1 MYKNDPRIWN
11 AIMEMV
17 CEHFAGLERTGVD
30 LGLHNGRV
38 FPIVIGNKG
47 DWSYLVPWLDSY
59 MFSICKLCT
68 CRLLYISKKCGFI
81 YLCLGALHGVSLS
94 IYIYIYIH
102 TYMGLYNSCWFNPL
116 GIYNMLWPGT
126 SHVFP
131 CRWHLQTLRD
141 HTGGHPRVLRKVMMV
156 RGLLEFATYV

>member
-11 AIMEMV
+11 VIMEMV
-17 CEHFAGLERTGVD
+17 CQHFAGLERTGVD

-68 CRLLYISKKCGFI
+68 CTQSCLLY
-81 YLCLGALHGVSLS
+81 V
-94 IYIYIYIH
+94 
-102 TYMGLYNSCWFNPL
+102 
-116 GIYNMLWPGT
+116 
-126 SHVFP
+126 
-131 CRWHLQTLRD
+131 
-141 HTGGHPRVLRKVMMV
+141 
-156 RGLLEFATYV
+156 